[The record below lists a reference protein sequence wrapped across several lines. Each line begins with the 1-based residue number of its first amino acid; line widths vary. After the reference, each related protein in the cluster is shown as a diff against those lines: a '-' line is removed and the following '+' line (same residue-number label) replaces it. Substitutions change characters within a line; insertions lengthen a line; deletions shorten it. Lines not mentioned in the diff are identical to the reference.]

1 MWGRGPWM
9 GGPAGAASLR
19 KAWWQWAAV
28 ELPWLGCGGHRRKE
42 FGGHHLGLTL
52 SVEMAVLPSYP

>member
-1 MWGRGPWM
+1 M

-28 ELPWLGCGGHRRKE
+28 ELPWLGCRGHRRKE